1 MDQLRD
7 CYERL
12 RHIAGPGIESFDV
25 VRTVEEYRQYWRPE
39 RVRLLLLAESHR
51 HS

>member
-25 VRTVEEYRQYWRPE
+25 VRTVEEYRQYW
-39 RVRLLLLAESHR
+39 
-51 HS
+51 